1 MSSGFKAWTPGDVFV
16 AVTALNNPDDDHAGT
31 GHIRQYGADLQLK
44 GEIALTQ
51 TSHLV
56 GGLKFDARG
65 VLWAFDSHD
74 HVVLNLHRD
83 GRIVARDLP
92 PRAFSHVNF
101 AADGSFYLG
110 EHVVGSS
117 IKPEIQARMKTYISK
132 IPGTDRFG
140 DGHVFKFD
148 AAGKL
153 LQEYATA
160 TQGGM
165 GGFLGVT
172 MSALS
177 PDGRRLVYCSETGP
191 RLMQYDLV
199 EDRQMPDIQNI
210 QPPFPPGP
218 PPMFFGMDYGPDGT
232 LYVLRGGAIHVVDER
247 SGQTTRQ
254 VPLEGFGWAVIDLA
268 KDARYAFVASF
279 FTGEVAKVDLAS
291 GQKLGSIQTGAVK
304 SLAGV
309 VEYQGEQG

>member
-1 MSSGFKAWTPGDVFV
+1 MSTGFKPWVSGDIFI
-16 AVTALNNPDDDHAGT
+16 AVTDLNNPADDHAGI
-31 GHIRQYGADLQLK
+31 GHIRQYGADLALK
-44 GEIALTQ
+44 ADVSLSQ

-56 GGLKFDARG
+56 GGLKFDRHG

-83 GRIVARDLP
+83 GRVVVRDFP

-101 AADGSFYLG
+101 AADGSLYLG
-110 EHVVGSS
+110 EHVVGDS
-117 IKPEIQARMKTYISK
+117 IRPEIQARMKTYISK
-132 IPGTDRFG
+132 VPGSERFG

-153 LQEYATA
+153 QKEYATQ
-160 TQGGM
+160 THGGM

-177 PDGRRLVYCSETGP
+177 PDGKRLVYCSETGP
-191 RLMQYDLV
+191 RLLQYDLAN
-199 EDRQMPDIQNI
+199 DRQLPDIQNI

-218 PPMFFGMDYGPDGT
+218 PPMFFGMDYGPDGA
-232 LYVLRGGAIHVVDER
+232 LYVLRGGSIHVVDEK
-247 SGQTTRQ
+247 SGATTRQ
-254 VPLEGFGWAVIDLA
+254 IPLEGFGWAVLDLA
-268 KDARYAFVASF
+268 RDGSYAFVASF
-279 FTGEVAKVDLAS
+279 FTGEVAKVDLTT

-304 SLAGV
+304 ALAGV

>member
-1 MSSGFKAWTPGDVFV
+1 MSTGFKPWVSGDIFI
-16 AVTALNNPDDDHAGT
+16 AVTDLNNPADDHAGI
-31 GHIRQYGADLQLK
+31 GHIRQYGADLVLK
-44 GEIALTQ
+44 ADVSLSQ

-56 GGLKFDARG
+56 GGLKFDRRG

-83 GRIVARDLP
+83 GRVVVRDFP
-92 PRAFSHVNF
+92 PRAFSHANF
-101 AADGSFYLG
+101 AADGSLYLG
-110 EHVVGSS
+110 EHVVGDSV
-117 IKPEIQARMKTYISK
+117 KPEIQARMKTYISK
-132 IPGTDRFG
+132 IPGSERFG

-153 LQEYATA
+153 LKEYATQ
-160 TQGGM
+160 THGGM

-191 RLMQYDLV
+191 RLMHYDLAD
-199 EDRQMPDIQNI
+199 DRQLPDIQNI

-218 PPMFFGMDYGPDGT
+218 PPMFFGMDYGPDGA
-232 LYVLRGGAIHVVDER
+232 LYVLRGGSIHVVDEK
-247 SGQTTRQ
+247 SGATTRSI
-254 VPLEGFGWAVIDLA
+254 PLEGFGWAVLDLA
-268 KDARYAFVASF
+268 RDGSYAFVASF
-279 FTGEVAKVDLAS
+279 FTGEVAKIDLTT

-304 SLAGV
+304 ALAGV